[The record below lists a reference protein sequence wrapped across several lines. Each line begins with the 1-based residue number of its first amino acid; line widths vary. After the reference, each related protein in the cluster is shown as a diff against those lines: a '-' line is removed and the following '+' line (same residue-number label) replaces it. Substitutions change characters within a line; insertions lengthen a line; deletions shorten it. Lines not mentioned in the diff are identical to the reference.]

1 LAIWTARRKAIHE
14 CIFQSPLSTHG
25 FVNIFLAEIQSL
37 AKPERVSIR
46 NLEVRP
52 QAKWL
57 PPPIAIPK
65 INIDA
70 SVSKSGEKRV
80 AAAICRD
87 NLGVNL
93 GASAIVYCGIT
104 DPSILESLACREALA
119 LAVDLGLSR
128 FLVASDCK
136 QVVSYIAD
144 GTLCKYG
151 AVVAEIKAQA
161 RQFSECKFVFEGRV
175 SNFEAHGLARHALC
189 FDSGCHVWLGAPYAA
204 NIPVNIILN

>member
-57 PPPIAIPK
+57 PPPTAIPK
-65 INIDA
+65 INVDA
-70 SVSKSGEKRV
+70 SVSKKSGEKGV

-93 GASAIVYCGIT
+93 GALAVVYCGIT
-104 DPSILESLACREALA
+104 DPSTLESLACREALA
-119 LAVDLGLSR
+119 VDLGLSR
-128 FLVASDCK
+128 LLVASDCK
-136 QVVSYIAD
+136 QVVSDIAD

-151 AVVAEIKAQA
+151 AVVAEIKARA

-175 SNFEAHGLARHALC
+175 SNFEAHDLARHALC
-189 FDSGCHVWLGAPYAA
+189 FDSGRHVWLGAMLQ
-204 NIPVNIILN
+204 IFL